1 MTDTRVRIN
10 IVLVAIAASYLT
22 MGAANTGLARSLWWA
37 YALASGTLAALNLWL
52 AHRHSKRA
60 RDGR

>member
-22 MGAANTGLARSLWWA
+22 LGAANTHIASSLWWV
-37 YALASGTLAALNLWL
+37 YALASGTLASVNLIL
-52 AHRHSKRA
+52 AHHAHRNRH
-60 RDGR
+60 